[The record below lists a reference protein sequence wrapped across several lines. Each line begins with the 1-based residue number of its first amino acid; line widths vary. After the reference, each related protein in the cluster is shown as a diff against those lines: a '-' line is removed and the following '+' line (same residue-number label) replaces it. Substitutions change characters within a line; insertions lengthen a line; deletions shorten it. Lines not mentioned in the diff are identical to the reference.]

1 QGNVIAVQVGTPRP
15 ALIPCASGQPIPA
28 PRCAAAC
35 GAGCRRGPWRP
46 IEALQEVLEKL
57 KTERLPSIE
66 KKLGSVPSCDAGE
79 PCAVRKGARIG
90 RFCNC
95 PRGTACNFY
104 ILKCL

>member
-1 QGNVIAVQVGTPRP
+1 MASSRLCLLCSLLSLLAAGQETLGPRAAGSP
-15 ALIPCASGQPIPA
+15 ASKSQEEREL
-28 PRCAAAC
+28 
-35 GAGCRRGPWRP
+35 

-66 KKLGSVPSCDAGE
+66 KKLSSVPSCDAGE

-90 RFCNC
+90 RLCKC